1 MDALLF
7 FLLFFPN
14 QNIIPIIINAIP
26 LMTLP
31 YFQPSK
37 TKDKSAAQKMTTK
50 LTQPNICV
58 PGKRKCSVKNKP
70 NPIMYMIP
78 TTGMKGAMSIFK
90 IYAKIIKYTIRFLI
104 KKMSFSHLNFSA

>member
-70 NPIMYMIP
+70 NPIIYMIT
-78 TTGMKGAMSIFK
+78 TTGI

-104 KKMSFSHLNFSA
+104 KKIAFSQLNFSE